1 MRSATRREPLI
12 CAALPLM
19 KALGTDDGVSSS
31 CADSVRGRSCGLRV
45 CPLRCCLD
53 DGANTFYDKLEGE
66 NTAGSDGSGMRQ
78 PVESFYSFWPE
89 IDEDILMKRYGGDG
103 SRVLGWIRTFRFCF
117 ITYFCFRFTR
127 RMSSVIF
134 MRGRQSPLSP
144 RRAAKCILIKSD
156 SKG

>member
-1 MRSATRREPLI
+1 
-12 CAALPLM
+12 M

-53 DGANTFYDKLEGE
+53 DGANTLYDKLEGG

-78 PVESFYSFWPE
+78 PAESFYSFWPE
-89 IDEDILMKRYGGDG
+89 SDEDILMKRYGGDR

-117 ITYFCFRFTR
+117 ITYFA
-127 RMSSVIF
+127 SA
-134 MRGRQSPLSP
+134 SP
-144 RRAAKCILIKSD
+144 A
-156 SKG
+156 G